1 MKSKI
6 VGVTSSAPFIKEK
19 LKKTDSVRLDLI
31 ENNLRWLLA
40 VGCIGFSLCVWGYN
54 DLKTDIKDV
63 RSEIQ
68 YLRTEMN
75 NKFDKQSALLLEILK
90 KRRFYE
96 IKNSWGNKFCSIH

>member
-31 ENNLRWLLA
+31 EVHLKWLLA

-68 YLRTEMN
+68 DVRSEMQDLRTEMN
-75 NKFDKQSALLLEILK
+75 NKFDKQMAILLEILK
-90 KRRFYE
+90 
-96 IKNSWGNKFCSIH
+96 NKK

>member
-6 VGVTSSAPFIKEK
+6 VGVASSVPFIKEK
-19 LKKTDSVRLDLI
+19 SKKTDSVRLDLI
-31 ENNLRWLLA
+31 EVHLKWLLA

-54 DLKTDIKDV
+54 DLKGEMNRKFDKIET
-63 RSEIQ
+63 EIQ

-90 KRRFYE
+90 NRK
-96 IKNSWGNKFCSIH
+96 